1 MEPVY
6 YTTVAKD
13 KYGRYYDLSKEHP
26 SWEEKKKGLATCTV
40 VDAFTCTVEE
50 ADRLTKRSR
59 KSPEP
64 ASSEYQSPH
73 SVAELDVASWL
84 DVEDPGPTSPGSK

>member
-1 MEPVY
+1 MH
-6 YTTVAKD
+6 TTVAKD

-26 SWEEKKKGLATCTV
+26 SWEEKKKGILTSTV

-50 ADRLTKRSR
+50 ADRLTKRSK
-59 KSPEP
+59 KSVGR
-64 ASSEYQSPH
+64 ASSECQSPY

-84 DVEDPGPTSPGSK
+84 DVDNPGPTSPGTK